1 MAIQLSEHFTYK
13 KLLKFVLPSIVMMVF
28 VSVYSVVDGLFIS
41 NFVGDDALAAVNL
54 IFPFIMI
61 CGAIGFMLGA
71 GGSALVSKTLGEGD
85 KQTANAYFSMLVYV
99 TAGIGIAIAV
109 GGQFAIPAI
118 SEWFVDMDKTI
129 EASKREYIIEMC
141 ILYGRVLLGAQPFFI
156 LQNIF
161 QSFFVTAEKPRLGL
175 IVTAGAGVTNMVL
188 DAVFVA
194 GFRWGIAG
202 AAAATAVSQLFGG
215 IFPLFYFA
223 RENTSLL
230 RLTKTKFY
238 GRAFLKCA
246 TNGSSEFLSNVAS
259 ALIILLYNKRIMDI
273 VGMEGVK
280 AYSAIGY
287 IMMIFFSVFIGYSV
301 GSAPLIAYNFGA
313 QNREEMR
320 NLYKKSLVIVTVFG
334 LTMTA
339 LTEALAFPIVSIFG
353 FNSELRDLTV
363 RGFRIY
369 CTAFAIAGYG
379 VFASSMFTALN
390 NGLISGIISFLRTLV
405 FQVTAVMVLPLFWGL
420 DGVWAATCVG
430 DIFAVTVAVIFLI
443 AFRNK
448 YGYALRPEKEQPPEE
463 ALENT
468 DEIFKDGI

>member
-13 KLLKFVLPSIVMMVF
+13 KLLRFVLPSIVMMVF

-41 NFVGDDALAAVNL
+41 NFVGDDALAAINL

-85 KQTANAYFSMLVYV
+85 RKRANEYFSMLVYV
-99 TAGIGIAIAV
+99 TAGIGIAIAA
-109 GGQFAIPAI
+109 GGQLAVPAI
-118 SEWFVDMDKTI
+118 AEWFVDMDRTI
-129 EASKREYIIEMC
+129 DAGKREYILGMC
-141 ILYGRVLLGAQPFFI
+141 ILYGRVLLAAQPFFI

-175 IVTAGAGVTNMVL
+175 IVTACAGVTNMAL
-188 DAVFVA
+188 DALFVA
-194 GFRWGIAG
+194 GFKWGIAG
-202 AAAATAVSQLFGG
+202 AAAATAASQLFGG
-215 IFPLFYFA
+215 IFPLFYFF
-223 RENTSLL
+223 RKNSSLL
-230 RLTKTKFY
+230 RLTGTRFY
-238 GRAFLKCA
+238 GKAFLKCV

-259 ALIILLYNKRIMDI
+259 ALIILLFNNRIMGI
-273 VGMEGVK
+273 IGMQGVT

-287 IMMIFFSVFIGYSV
+287 IMMIFFSVFMGYSV
-301 GSAPLIAYNFGA
+301 GSAPLIGYNYGA

-320 NLYKKSLVIVTVFG
+320 NLYKKSLIIVTVFG
-334 LTMTA
+334 VIMTVFS
-339 LTEALAFPIVSIFG
+339 EACAYPIVSIFG
-353 FNSELRDLTV
+353 FDAELTALTV

-369 CTAFAIAGYG
+369 STAFAIAGYG

-405 FQVTAVMVLPLFWGL
+405 FQITALMVLPMIWGL

-430 DIFAVTVAVIFLI
+430 DIFAVAVSVVFLVV
-443 AFRNK
+443 FRHK
-448 YGYALRPEKEQPPEE
+448 YGYALIRKKEEPSKEIRK
-463 ALENT
+463 NT
-468 DEIFKDGI
+468 DETFTDGI

>member
-1 MAIQLSEHFTYK
+1 
-13 KLLKFVLPSIVMMVF
+13 MMVF
-28 VSVYSVVDGLFIS
+28 TSVYSVVDGLFIS
-41 NFVGDDALAAVNL
+41 NFVGGDALAAINL

-85 KQTANAYFSMLVYV
+85 SERANAYFSMLVYV
-99 TAGIGIAIAV
+99 TAGIGMAIAV
-109 GGQFAIPAI
+109 GGQFVVPAI
-118 SEWFVDMDKTI
+118 SEWFVSMDRTI
-129 EASKREYIIEMC
+129 DESKRAYILDMC

-194 GFRWGIAG
+194 GFKWGIAG
-202 AAAATAVSQLFGG
+202 AAAATAASQLFGG
-215 IFPLFYFA
+215 IFPLFYFFSK
-223 RENTSLL
+223 NSSLL

-238 GRAFLKCA
+238 GKAFFKCV
-246 TNGSSEFLSNVAS
+246 TNGTSEFLSNVTS
-259 ALIILLYNKRIMDI
+259 ALIILLYNNRILEIAGMD
-273 VGMEGVK
+273 GVK

-287 IMMIFFSVFIGYSV
+287 IMMIFFSVFMGYCV

-313 QNREEMR
+313 QNKQELR
-320 NLYKKSLVIVTVFG
+320 NLYKKSLIIVTVFG

-339 LTEALAFPIVSIFG
+339 LSEALAFPVVSIFG
-353 FNSELRDLTV
+353 FTPELRDLTV

-369 CTAFAIAGYG
+369 CTAFAISGYG

-390 NGLISGIISFLRTLV
+390 NGLISGIISFLRTLI
-405 FQVTAVMVLPLFWGL
+405 FQVTAVIVLPVFWGL
-420 DGVWAATCVG
+420 DGIWAATCVG
-430 DIFAVTVAVIFLI
+430 DIFAVAVAVIFLI
-443 AFRNK
+443 AFRHK
-448 YGYALRPEKEQPPEE
+448 YGYALRPKKEQPPEVDSG
-463 ALENT
+463 NT
-468 DEIFKDGI
+468 DKIFKNGT